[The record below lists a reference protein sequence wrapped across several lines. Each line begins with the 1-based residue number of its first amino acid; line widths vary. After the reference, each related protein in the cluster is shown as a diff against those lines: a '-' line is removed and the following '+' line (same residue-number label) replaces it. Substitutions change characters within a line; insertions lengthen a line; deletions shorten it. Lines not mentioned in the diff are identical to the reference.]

1 MKRRTFLSTLA
12 SAPVVAAPPTYS
24 VYVVP
29 HTHIDIEW
37 YWTYDKTRVIS
48 IRLLRQAL
56 DMLRVD
62 TRYTFVQDQAL
73 AMKPFWEDLSAK
85 ERRLLLSLIKEG
97 RWEVAGGTWVQAENA
112 EPDFESLSRQF
123 LHAKPWLEQTF
134 QTSVRTYWDIDVF
147 GHTRQVPQLAA
158 RAGIPYCVFMRD
170 APREV
175 GAKIRN
181 PLWWQAPDGSKVLA
195 YWLAGSYSVH
205 ARNVAAA
212 LRAQAAH
219 NAEGN
224 YKLLL
229 PWGDDL
235 SEPAETTTAIETR
248 IRAAAVEIGLSVGEV
263 IFATPARYFDAVLK
277 SGATLP
283 TYDQDFNP
291 PLAVA
296 DLRGL
301 YGERP
306 KAKLA
311 ARAAEESLTTGE
323 KLSTL
328 ALLTG
333 FPYPA
338 AELRSGWDKLLFNQS
353 HDGAGGSH
361 IDAVYLDAM
370 SRYGAAIEAGR
381 DAAAEAFYALSRN
394 IDTKPGGAYPLLV
407 FNPQS
412 FRRTE
417 LACHNALFREKLNNF
432 RITDHTGAPV
442 PFRIVAANRA
452 KPGRPLQ
459 MAVIDILTSV
469 PGLGHKLYR
478 VEPVEGVA
486 REPEWR
492 PAPDEVSSRYFTLR
506 LDPATGSLRS
516 VIDRRTGQEL
526 FDVSAY
532 CVNELVL
539 AEERNPSMEGMVYL
553 TGREMRGR
561 TFAPDSIQQAADDIG
576 TRLRIGGAFL
586 GGRRVQE
593 IEIYNEIPRI
603 DFTTHLDGFPGR
615 DGLLTVAFPV
625 RQAGRTIYDTH
636 GAVTQRPDGIFCA
649 HGYVDVT
656 TPRGGVAV
664 LNRGTGGHLVQNGV
678 VKLILLRS
686 ITAYPGYHS
695 ELAAERGSH
704 SFSYSI
710 YPHTGEAPQG
720 GVVWQAHSFNS
731 PLRVISTDAHP
742 GTLPGEYS
750 FASAESGNFRIT
762 ALKRAEDGE
771 GFILRGH
778 EAYGVGGR
786 VRLRLG
792 FPVARAWLSDL
803 VERAGAELPVRG
815 NAIEFPAPPFSHIT
829 LRLTPRGKI

>member
-1 MKRRTFLSTLA
+1 MRRRTFLGTMAAVPAVA
-12 SAPVVAAPPTYS
+12 SPATYS
-24 VYVVP
+24 IYVVP

-37 YWTYDKTRVIS
+37 YWTYDKTRVMCIK
-48 IRLLRQAL
+48 LLRQAL

-62 TRYTFVQDQAL
+62 ARYTFVQDQAL
-73 AMKPFWEDLSAK
+73 AMKPFWEDLNAK
-85 ERRLLLSLIKEG
+85 ERKLLLSLIKEG
-97 RWEVAGGTWVQAENA
+97 RWEIAGGTWAQAENA

-134 QTSVRTYWDIDVF
+134 QTSIRTYWDIDVF
-147 GHTRQVPQLAA
+147 GHTRQVPQLVA

-170 APREV
+170 ASKEA
-175 GAKIRN
+175 GTKIRN
-181 PLWWQAPDGSKVLA
+181 PFWWHAPDGSKVLT

-205 ARNVAAA
+205 ARNVAVA

-224 YKLLL
+224 SKLLL

-235 SEPAETTTAIETR
+235 SEPTETTAAIETR
-248 IRAAAVEIGLSVGEV
+248 IRAAATQIGLSLGEV
-263 IFATPARYFDAVLK
+263 IFSTPSRYFDAVLK
-277 SGATLP
+277 SGVDLP
-283 TYDQDFNP
+283 TFDQDFNP
-291 PLAVA
+291 PLAIA

-311 ARAAEESLTTGE
+311 SRAAEESLTTGE

-328 ALLTG
+328 AGLTG

-338 AELRSGWDKLLFNQS
+338 AELRSGWNKLLFNQS

-361 IDAVYLDAM
+361 IDAVYRDAM

-381 DAAAEAFYALSRN
+381 DAAAEALYALSRN
-394 IDTKPGGAYPLLV
+394 IDTSPGGVYPFLV

-412 FRRTE
+412 FHRTE
-417 LACHNALFREKLNNF
+417 LARYNALFRDKLNTF
-432 RITDHTGAPV
+432 RVTDHTGAPV
-442 PFRIVAANRA
+442 PFRIVTANRA
-452 KPGRPLQ
+452 KPDRALQ
-459 MAVIDILTSV
+459 MAVIDVLAGV
-469 PGLGHKLYR
+469 PGLGYKLYR
-478 VEPVEGVA
+478 IEPVEGMA
-486 REPEWR
+486 RAPEWR
-492 PAPDEVSSRYFTLR
+492 PGSDEVSNRFFTLR
-506 LDPATGSLRS
+506 LDRVTGTLRS
-516 VIDRRTGQEL
+516 VVDRRTGQEL
-526 FDVSAY
+526 FDASAY
-532 CVNELVL
+532 FVNELVL
-539 AEERNPSMEGMVYL
+539 AEERDPSMEGMVYL
-553 TGREMRGR
+553 TGREVRGR
-561 TFAPDSIQQAADDIG
+561 TFTADAIQQAVDEIG
-576 TRLRIGGAFL
+576 TRLRIAGPFL

-603 DFTTHLDGFPGR
+603 DFTTLLDGFPGR
-615 DGLLTVAFPV
+615 DGLLTVVFPV

-636 GAVTQRPDGIFCA
+636 GATTERPDGIFCA

-656 TPRGGVAV
+656 TSQGGVAI
-664 LNRGTGGHLVQNGV
+664 LNRGTGGHQIQNGV

-686 ITAYPGYHS
+686 ITAYPSYHS

-710 YPHTGEAPQG
+710 YPHAGVAPQG
-720 GVVWQAHSFNS
+720 GVAWQAHSFNS

-742 GTLPGEYS
+742 GTLPGAHS
-750 FASAESGNFRIT
+750 FASTESGNFRIT

-778 EAYGVGGR
+778 EVYGTDGR

-803 VERAGAELPVRG
+803 IEHIGTELPVRG
-815 NAIEFPAPPFSHIT
+815 D
-829 LRLTPRGKI
+829 